1 MYIYIY
7 IWIRIYIYISPKI
20 YLLGSGYVLDIPC
33 LTAYIITCWSS
44 CSPTAGKYLFRRE
57 CRYKTMYTHL
67 LRNILS
73 NYWCGMHHTCK
84 NTSVNLT
91 GTVWM
96 IRSEKL
102 CEGNL
107 STSLLEGF
115 TGSDAAQS
123 DCENRTVGWYENSSR
138 KRHAGS
144 WLGRSPFQ
152 KLEKLQVRFH
162 NIMDGSSLARAIHV
176 PTGPLLS

>member
-1 MYIYIY
+1 
-7 IWIRIYIYISPKI
+7 
-20 YLLGSGYVLDIPC
+20 
-33 LTAYIITCWSS
+33 
-44 CSPTAGKYLFRRE
+44 
-57 CRYKTMYTHL
+57 
-67 LRNILS
+67 
-73 NYWCGMHHTCK
+73 
-84 NTSVNLT
+84 
-91 GTVWM
+91 M

-138 KRHAGS
+138 KRHASS

-162 NIMDGSSLARAIHV
+162 DIMDGSSLARAIHV